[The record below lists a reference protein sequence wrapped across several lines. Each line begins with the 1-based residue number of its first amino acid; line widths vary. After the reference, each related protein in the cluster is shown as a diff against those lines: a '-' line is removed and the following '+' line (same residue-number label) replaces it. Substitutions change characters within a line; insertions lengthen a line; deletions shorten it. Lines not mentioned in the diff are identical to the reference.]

1 MANSTDLVVFE
12 QCVQKLAEAR
22 ITIAAINDVTGLG
35 ITVNPVT
42 GEVTAVVGGVVVPID
57 FEFCCVV
64 NRAVFSPTLLTGKI
78 INCGWVNGAILIR
91 NLDTGMVLT
100 CLNVALTFQ
109 DEVVAVS
116 VLPSDTITEQ
126 VAGDEGSAIC
136 IVFSTN
142 TFTAITEPV
151 LIVKCVILVL
161 ITVMRGVSVICPT
174 TQCPTT
180 CPPTTQA
187 PTTCPPTCPPTTMA
201 PTTCCPPT
209 TMAPISCPPTC
220 LTAQT
225 QSSCTAGSSTVKIF
239 L

>member
-57 FEFCCVV
+57 FEFCCVA

-109 DEVVAVS
+109 DEVVAVN
-116 VLPSDTITEQ
+116 VLPSDIITEQ

-142 TFTAITEPV
+142 TFTALTEPV

-161 ITVMRGVSVICPT
+161 ITVLRGVSVICPT
-174 TQCPTT
+174 TS
-180 CPPTTQA
+180 A

-209 TMAPISCPPTC
+209 TSAPISCPPNC
-220 LTAQT
+220 LTV
-225 QSSCTAGSSTVKIF
+225 GSSMAKIS

>member
-100 CLNVALTFQ
+100 CLNVALIFQ

-116 VLPSDTITEQ
+116 VLPTDTITEQ

-136 IVFSTN
+136 IVFGTN
-142 TFTAITEPV
+142 TFTALTEPI
-151 LIVKCVILVL
+151 LIVKCVMLVL
-161 ITVMRGVSVICPT
+161 ITVLRGVSVICPT
-174 TQCPTT
+174 TS
-180 CPPTTQA
+180 A

-209 TMAPISCPPTC
+209 TSAPISCPPTC
-220 LTAQT
+220 LKVGTSMA
-225 QSSCTAGSSTVKIF
+225 KIS
-239 L
+239 LW